1 MYEVINYLKNI
12 SKNLKLLQF
21 RRFYN
26 MSHIIRSVYLVL
38 ANQECTKY
46 YVSNFIN

>member
-12 SKNLKLLQF
+12 SKNSRRLQS

-26 MSHIIRSVYLVL
+26 MSHIIRSVHLVL

-46 YVSNFIN
+46 YVNNFIN